1 MKLLTHIKP
10 RASGT
15 VTLKGDDG
23 AELVFTADDQG
34 LLVCDVTHEPT
45 VARLLT
51 MENFEPYDEA
61 DYDAAI
67 ALAQSAAPEDDGVDG
82 ADDLPDD
89 LPPDLNAL
97 PVEANTPPKAA
108 PIPNKRRARAGN
120 PQ

>member
-23 AELVFTADDQG
+23 AELVFVADEEG

-67 ALAQSAAPEDDGVDG
+67 ALAQSAEPEGDGEEGEDFG
-82 ADDLPDD
+82 DDDLPA
-89 LPPDLNAL
+89 DLNAL

-108 PIPNKRRARAGN
+108 PIPNKRRAAK
-120 PQ
+120 PAK

>member
-23 AELVFTADDQG
+23 AELVFIPDDQG

-67 ALAQSAAPEDDGVDG
+67 ALAQSAAPDDEGVDGVDDLE
-82 ADDLPDD
+82 DDIPA
-89 LPPDLNAL
+89 DLNAL
-97 PVEANTPPKAA
+97 PLEANTPTKPA
-108 PIPNKRRARAGN
+108 PIPNKRGAKAKA
-120 PQ
+120 Q